1 MEGCV
6 LANKKVKINRSRAY
20 SELKTQKNHNLLMGT
35 YQKEQTILTHTSS
48 NYFPSQSTYPR
59 GGLDT
64 EGFFRQ

>member
-35 YQKEQTILTHTSS
+35 YQKEQIILM
-48 NYFPSQSTYPR
+48 Y
-59 GGLDT
+59 
-64 EGFFRQ
+64 